1 MKYIVTFR
9 QPILTT
15 GGPKVPPTNPIT
27 AVVINDYTITGN
39 FLTCMTTD
47 YNRKMIIP
55 LDNILGLCES
65 FE

>member
-9 QPILTT
+9 EPVYSTGAQRVAPDKPI
-15 GGPKVPPTNPIT
+15 K

-39 FLTCMTTD
+39 FLTCTTTD
-47 YNRKMIIP
+47 YNRKMIVP

>member
-1 MKYIVTFR
+1 MKFIVTFR
-9 QPILTT
+9 NSIYTVGAYRVAPSKPIE
-15 GGPKVPPTNPIT
+15 
-27 AVVINDYTITGN
+27 AVVISDYTITGN
-39 FLTCMTTD
+39 FLTCTTTD

>member
-1 MKYIVTFR
+1 MKFIVTFKT
-9 QPILTT
+9 PIFTT
-15 GGPKVPPTNPIT
+15 GAYKIAPSNPIE
-27 AVVINDYTITGN
+27 AVVISDYTITGN
-39 FLTCMTTD
+39 FLTCTTTD

>member
-1 MKYIVTFR
+1 MKFIVTFR
-9 QPILTT
+9 NPVFTT
-15 GGPKVPPTNPIT
+15 GAYKVAPGKPIE
-27 AVVINDYTITGN
+27 AVVISDYSITGN
-39 FLTCMTTD
+39 FLTCTTTD

>member
-1 MKYIVTFR
+1 MKFIVTFKNLVFTVGAYR
-9 QPILTT
+9 VAPSKPIE
-15 GGPKVPPTNPIT
+15 
-27 AVVINDYTITGN
+27 AVVVNEYTITGN
-39 FLTCMTTD
+39 FLTCITTD